1 MKAMILSY
9 FSLDFESSISI
20 QNISIT
26 DIGYFAAADNPTF
39 FIYSENAAEIYFL
52 DSIIQRM
59 QE

>member
-1 MKAMILSY
+1 MKGLILSF
-9 FSLDFESSISI
+9 FSLDFESSISM

-26 DIGYFAAADNPTF
+26 DIGYFATENNPSF
-39 FIYSENAAEIYFL
+39 FLYSENAAEVYIF